1 MEKLSDDFSQVDSYC
16 LRFNELHKSIG
27 GISQKM
33 LTVSLKKL
41 EADGLV
47 LRKVYPEVPPKV
59 EYKLSELGKSLIPL
73 VFNLAEWAYLNQEQI
88 LKSRRKYK
96 R

>member
-1 MEKLSDDFSQVDSYC
+1 MIFLKLIVIVCVLMNCINPLEAF
-16 LRFNELHKSIG
+16 LKKILI
-27 GISQKM
+27 
-33 LTVSLKKL
+33 VSLKKL